1 MEVRNILLGCPNL
14 TIFWLYRDRSNVQS
28 WNMAYSLLWIII
40 LWAVIC
46 TEILGRELKYQLTSL
61 LFKNRD
67 KYVPPNCHCL
77 AARSVTHCHMSP
89 FRAQTVSSNTFPL
102 KLCRLFSPCLFFQP
116 CLSIKVSST
125 SERLGFT
132 LQEARENLA
141 VRCHWSWIGPW
152 HMDRGCMWLL
162 QHSFDKHSAGWSG
175 AVNVHI
181 KLNSQIEC

>member
-14 TIFWLYRDRSNVQS
+14 TIFWLYRDRSNVQC

-46 TEILGRELKYQLTSL
+46 TEILGRELIYQLTSL

-89 FRAQTVSSNTFPL
+89 SRAQTISLNTFPL
-102 KLCRLFSPCLFFQP
+102 KLCRLQVRASFFQT
-116 CLSIKVSST
+116 CLSIEASST
-125 SERLGFT
+125 FQKAQFHMIISLFAAVGAGFGLG
-132 LQEARENLA
+132 ARTGA
-141 VRCHWSWIGPW
+141 VR
-152 HMDRGCMWLL
+152 GCY
-162 QHSFDKHSAGWSG
+162 ST
-175 AVNVHI
+175 
-181 KLNSQIEC
+181 C

>member
-46 TEILGRELKYQLTSL
+46 TEILGRELIYQLTSL

-77 AARSVTHCHMSP
+77 AARSVTHCHMFPS
-89 FRAQTVSSNTFPL
+89 RAQTPHTLFHSNCADFKSILVFSAMSLYWSAFHFRKARSHPPGSTWESRCSLPL
-102 KLCRLFSPCLFFQP
+102 ELDWALAYGSGLQVAATALIWRAL
-116 CLSIKVSST
+116 VRMEWHST
-125 SERLGFT
+125 CSCKT
-132 LQEARENLA
+132 
-141 VRCHWSWIGPW
+141 
-152 HMDRGCMWLL
+152 
-162 QHSFDKHSAGWSG
+162 K
-175 AVNVHI
+175 
-181 KLNSQIEC
+181 